1 MPQDSYTFT
10 GYAHM
15 GWPSYRDTGTGRMLE
30 ADPGDTCTIEALE
43 PGLPMPPSLQWVP
56 ATKADVK
63 AAAAKAADTSQAATA
78 SAPGGD
84 I

>member
-30 ADPGDTCTIEALE
+30 ADPGGTYTIQALE
-43 PGLPMPPSLQWVP
+43 PSLPMPPSPQWVP
-56 ATKADVK
+56 ATKADLK
-63 AAAAKAADTSQAATA
+63 AAAARAADTSVPAPASTA
-78 SAPGGD
+78 GGE
-84 I
+84 